1 LSYEYQESSKMTLTL
16 TVKGMNCGHCTK
28 TITEAILKIDPQ
40 AVVETD
46 IPSQLVKISSSVEA
60 SVLSAAVLE
69 AGYDVIAT
77 Q

>member
-1 LSYEYQESSKMTLTL
+1 MTLTL

-28 TITEAILKIDPQ
+28 TITQAILKIDPQ
-40 AVVETD
+40 AVVETN
-46 IPSQLVKISSSVEA
+46 IPEQLVTITSSLQA
-60 SVLSAAVLE
+60 STLSAAVTE

>member
-1 LSYEYQESSKMTLTL
+1 MTLTL

-28 TITEAILKIDPQ
+28 TITQAILKMDPQ
-40 AVVETD
+40 AVVETN
-46 IPSQLVKISSSVEA
+46 IPEQLVTITSSLQA
-60 SVLSAAVLE
+60 SALSAAVTE

>member
-1 LSYEYQESSKMTLTL
+1 MTLTL

-28 TITEAILKIDPQ
+28 AITQAILKMDPQ
-40 AVVETD
+40 AVVETN
-46 IPSQLVKISSSVEA
+46 IPEQLVTITSSLQA
-60 SVLSAAVLE
+60 SALSAAVTE

>member
-1 LSYEYQESSKMTLTL
+1 MTLTL

-28 TITEAILKIDPQ
+28 TITQAILKMDPQ
-40 AVVETD
+40 AVVEAN
-46 IPSQLVKISSSVEA
+46 IPEQLVTITSSLQA
-60 SVLSAAVLE
+60 SALSAAVTE

>member
-1 LSYEYQESSKMTLTL
+1 MTLTL

-28 TITEAILKIDPQ
+28 TITQAILKIDPQ
-40 AVVETD
+40 AVVETN
-46 IPSQLVKISSSVEA
+46 IPEQLVTITSSLQA
-60 SVLSAAVLE
+60 SALSAAVTK

>member
-1 LSYEYQESSKMTLTL
+1 MTLTL

-28 TITEAILKIDPQ
+28 TITQAILKMDPQ
-40 AVVETD
+40 AVVETN
-46 IPSQLVKISSSVEA
+46 IPEQLVTITSSLQA
-60 SVLSAAVLE
+60 SALSAAVTK

>member
-1 LSYEYQESSKMTLTL
+1 MTPTL

-28 TITEAILKIDPQ
+28 TITQAILKMDPQ
-40 AVVETD
+40 AVVETN
-46 IPSQLVKISSSVEA
+46 IPEQLVTITSSLQA
-60 SVLSAAVLE
+60 SALSAAVTE

>member
-1 LSYEYQESSKMTLTL
+1 MTLTL

-28 TITEAILKIDPQ
+28 TITQAILKIDPQ
-40 AVVETD
+40 AVVETN
-46 IPSQLVKISSSVEA
+46 IPEQLVTITSSLQA
-60 SVLSAAVLE
+60 SALSAAVTE

>member
-1 LSYEYQESSKMTLTL
+1 MTLTL

-28 TITEAILKIDPQ
+28 TITQAILKIDPQ
-40 AVVETD
+40 ALVETN
-46 IPSQLVKISSSVEA
+46 IPEQLVTITSSLQA
-60 SVLSAAVLE
+60 SALSAAVTE